1 MLRKLLAATFVVVM
15 APSFAFGQAAVI
27 SGSVT
32 DSNGEPL
39 IGANVV
45 IDELVIGSATDLDGR
60 YSFEVPASQ
69 VRGQQVT
76 LRSRFVGFSPQMRV
90 ITLTSGTQTQDFVLV
105 FDRLRLDEVVVTGVS
120 SATPAKKLAFTVDRL
135 DASQIELAPAANA
148 VQSLQGKVAGVS
160 ITQTSGQPGDGASVR
175 LRGTTSLTGTSSP
188 MYIVDGIILT
198 GGLAD
203 IDALD
208 IESIEVVKGAAASSL
223 YGSRAQNGVIQITT
237 KRGGNVAF
245 NQTRVTIRN
254 EFGSNQ
260 LPGDFDSN
268 NAHDLRTDASGNFLN
283 ADGEL
288 NINSDACQDGT
299 CLPNGYGPGTVN
311 DDIGATNPVSFFDK
325 PYANSGALTNNFDE
339 FFQAGDTYTN
349 YLAVSQNSA
358 KTNFHASFTNFQEG
372 GVLPG
377 MDGFNRKSF
386 RVNLDHRINQKLSFA
401 TSSYYASS
409 DRDVP
414 RSSGFNPFFG
424 LMFTNPLTSLSRR
437 DENGN
442 LLVQADPLSVEENPL
457 YVIENVDTSDRDS
470 RILGNARIRYEAA
483 DWVNI
488 EANISYDRQDD
499 DFLRFADRG
508 TESIDPSNFNDGQI
522 RRENTVSEALNA
534 DLTVSLQRSFDQLTT
549 RGQFKYQGE
558 STDFIFQ
565 RITGNT
571 LTSEGIADFSNVNG
585 DKIISSNERT
595 IRLDG
600 LYATGGID
608 YADKYIADVL
618 VRRDGS
624 SLFGAEERWQTYYR
638 FSGAWRVSEE
648 EFYPFG
654 DWMEEFKLRFSQGT
668 AGGRPR
674 FEAQYETFTLSSGQL
689 SKGTLGNAFLK
700 PELSTEQEF
709 GVDMGIMN
717 RVSASLVYA
726 TSKVED
732 QLLEVPLPG
741 YFGFD
746 SQWQNAGTIESN
758 TLEFSLDVNAL
769 SSANTALDFG
779 FIFDRTRQEITQFN
793 TNPYKTGPQSAFYYR
808 EGEQIGAMYGIHWLD
823 DVSALTGLT
832 LDDGT
837 AATTGTGVP
846 AGFDASAFQVNDDG
860 LLVPVGIGNNFTDG
874 VAKSLWGERVDVD
887 GDGEGDMLFGM
898 PIKELNSEGQNF
910 QQIGDAL
917 ADFNLGLSTTL
928 NYKGFTGYM
937 LWNAQVGGQV
947 YNFTKQ
953 WAYRDG
959 RHSDQDQLGKSD
971 GDKKPAQYYEALYD
985 ATAVNDWYFEDGTYL
1000 KLREVSLGYAVPR
1013 AKLQSWFGNS
1023 LYGLNVSL
1031 IGRNLLTI
1039 SDYSGW
1045 DPDVGDGN
1053 DATLFRVDNFDYP
1066 KYRTFTGRV
1075 ELQF

>member
-1 MLRKLLAATFVVVM
+1 MLRKLLAAAFVVVL
-15 APSFAFGQAAVI
+15 APSIAFGQAAVI
-27 SGSVT
+27 TGTVT
-32 DSNGEPL
+32 DGDGQPL

-60 YSFEVPASQ
+60 YSFEVPAAQ
-69 VRGQQVT
+69 ARGQQVT

-90 ITLTSGTQTQDFVLV
+90 ITLNAGTQTQDFVLV
-105 FDRLRLDEVVVTGVS
+105 LDRLRLDEVVVTGVS
-120 SATPAKKLAFTVDRL
+120 SATPAKKLAFTVDKL

-175 LRGTTSLTGTSSP
+175 LRGTTSLTGSSAP
-188 MYIVDGIILT
+188 MYIVDGVILT

-260 LPGDFDSN
+260 LPGEFAAN
-268 NAHDLRTDASGNFLN
+268 EAHDLRVNASGDFLN
-283 ADGEL
+283 SDGVK
-288 NINSDACQDGT
+288 NT
-299 CLPNGYGPGTVN
+299 CETCFVNGYGPGTVT
-311 DDIGATNPVSFFDK
+311 DDIGATNPVSFYDK
-325 PYANSGALTNNFDE
+325 AYANSGTLTNNFDE

-349 YLAVSQNSA
+349 YLSVSQNSA

-424 LMFTNPLTSLSRR
+424 LMFTNPLASLSRR

-442 LLVQADPLSVEENPL
+442 LMVQADPLSVEENPL
-457 YVIENVDTSDRDS
+457 YIIENVDTSDRDS
-470 RILGNARIRYEAA
+470 RILGNARVRYEPAA
-483 DWVNI
+483 WMNI
-488 EANISYDRQDD
+488 EANVSYDRQDD

-522 RRENTVSEALNA
+522 LRTNSVSEALNA

-549 RGQFKYQGE
+549 RGQFKYQAE
-558 STDFIFQ
+558 SSDFISQ
-565 RITGNT
+565 SITGNT

-585 DKIISSNERT
+585 DKIVSSNERT
-595 IRLDG
+595 VRLDG

-638 FSGAWRVSEE
+638 VSGAWRVSEE
-648 EFYPFG
+648 SFYPFG

-668 AGGRPR
+668 AGGRPG
-674 FEAQYETFTLSSGQL
+674 FEAQFETFTLSSGQL

-700 PELSTEQEF
+700 PELQTEQEF
-709 GVDMGIMN
+709 GMDMGIMN

-726 TSKVED
+726 KAKVED
-732 QLLEVPLPG
+732 QLLVVPLPG
-741 YFGFD
+741 YFGFG

-758 TLEFSLDVNAL
+758 TVEFSLDVNVL
-769 SSANTALDFG
+769 SGANTTLDMG
-779 FIFDRTRQEITQFN
+779 LVFDRTRQEITEFN

-808 EGEQIGAMYGIHWLD
+808 TGEQIGAMYGIHWLD
-823 DVSALTGLT
+823 DVAALTEQT
-832 LDDGT
+832 LDDGS
-837 AATTGTGVP
+837 AGTTGSGVP
-846 AGFDASAFQVNDDG
+846 TGFDPSAFQVNDDG
-860 LLVPVGIGNNFTDG
+860 LLVPVGIGNNYTDG
-874 VAKSLWGERVDVD
+874 ISKSLWGERVDVD
-887 GDGEGDMLFGM
+887 GDGDGDMLFGM

-917 ADFNLGLSTTL
+917 ADFNLGLSTNL
-928 NYKGFTGYM
+928 RWKGFNAYM

-959 RHSDQDQLGKSD
+959 RHEDQDQLGKAD

-1000 KLREVSLGYAVPR
+1000 KLRELSLGYTVPR

-1023 LYGLNVSL
+1023 LYGMNISL
-1031 IGRNLLTI
+1031 IGRNLLTF

-1045 DPDVGDGN
+1045 DPDVGDGG

-1075 ELQF
+1075 EIQF